1 MQPHFFPAF
10 SYFELLSRSK
20 KFVFLTKVQL
30 SRQSYQTRNRIISN
44 KKVQW
49 INCSVAR
56 PNGSESKL
64 ICNAKFSNS
73 IWKDKL
79 SKTFKLNYTKA
90 QHKSCVQDIIS
101 FLEDW
106 QGTSLCKFNIDLI
119 SLVLDKLGVTTQTI
133 LDSELDL
140 PDNRSLRIIELM
152 KNNPDLIYLYPH
164 GSEEYM
170 KSDNLFSKNFKCEV
184 FNYQPLKF
192 ETEICRLSF
201 IEVAAEYG
209 WENFKHMLEAR
220 NENNKFTI

>member
-56 PNGSESKL
+56 PNTSESKL
-64 ICNAKFSNS
+64 ICDAKFSNS

-79 SKTFKLNYTKA
+79 SKTLKLSYTKA
-90 QHKSCVQDIIS
+90 EHKNCVQDIIS

-106 QGTSLCKFNIDLI
+106 QGMSLCKFNIDLI
-119 SLVLDKLGVTTQTI
+119 SLVLKKLRVTTQTI

-140 PDNRSLRIIELM
+140 PDNRALRIIQLM
-152 KNNPDLIYLYPH
+152 KNNPDLTYLYPP

-170 KSDNLFSKNFKCEV
+170 KSDNLFSENFNCEV
-184 FNYQPLKF
+184 FNYRPLKF
-192 ETEICRLSF
+192 ESETCRLSF
-201 IEVAAEYG
+201 IEVAANYG
-209 WENFKHMLEAR
+209 WENFRLTLEAR
-220 NENNKFTI
+220 NDNNKFTI